1 MRLAADVKA
10 ADVEDL
16 LQPDTRARLPFFRQ
30 LLIYLN
36 PFALFK
42 DASIGTAMVRDRAL
56 AYNCAMRWM
65 LVAYLRR
72 WILIAAGSFVGIA
85 PAEAAAA
92 QTSLFILPAA
102 AFAVS
107 ACIAFTV
114 TFFTLAAY
122 VLLSASQRR

>member
-1 MRLAADVKA
+1 MRLAET
-10 ADVEDL
+10 DVEEL
-16 LQPDTRARLPFFRQ
+16 LRPDSRARLPFTRQ

-42 DASIGTAMVRDRAL
+42 DASIGTAMVRERAL
-56 AYNCAMRWM
+56 SYNRAMRWM
-65 LVAYLRR
+65 LVAYMRR

-92 QTSLFILPAA
+92 QVSFFILPAA
-102 AFAVS
+102 ALAVS

-114 TFFTLAAY
+114 TFLTFATY
-122 VLLSASQRR
+122 MLLGSARG

>member
-1 MRLAADVKA
+1 MRLVET
-10 ADVEDL
+10 DVEEL
-16 LQPDTRARLPFFRQ
+16 LRPDSRARLPFARQ

-42 DASIGTAMVRDRAL
+42 DASLGTAMVRERAL
-56 AYNCAMRWM
+56 SYNRAMRWM
-65 LVAYLRR
+65 LVAYMRR

-92 QTSLFILPAA
+92 QASFFILPAA

-114 TFFTLAAY
+114 TFLTFAAWM
-122 VLLSASQRR
+122 LLGSARG

>member
-1 MRLAADVKA
+1 MRLAE
-10 ADVEDL
+10 ADVEEL
-16 LQPDTRARLPFFRQ
+16 LRPDSRARLPFARQ

-42 DASIGTAMVRDRAL
+42 DASIGTAMVRERAL
-56 AYNCAMRWM
+56 SYNRAMRWM
-65 LVAYLRR
+65 LVAYMRR

-92 QTSLFILPAA
+92 QVSFFILPAA

-114 TFFTLAAY
+114 TVLTFAAY
-122 VLLSASQRR
+122 MLLGSARG

>member
-1 MRLAADVKA
+1 MET
-10 ADVEDL
+10 DVEEL
-16 LQPDTRARLPFFRQ
+16 LRPDSRARLPFARQ

-36 PFALFK
+36 PFSLFK
-42 DASIGTAMVRDRAL
+42 DASIGTAMVRERAL
-56 AYNCAMRWM
+56 SYNRAMRWM
-65 LVAYLRR
+65 LVAYMRR

-92 QTSLFILPAA
+92 QVSFFILPAA

-114 TFFTLAAY
+114 TVLTFAAY
-122 VLLSASQRR
+122 MLLGSARG

>member
-1 MRLAADVKA
+1 MRLVET
-10 ADVEDL
+10 DVEEL
-16 LQPDTRARLPFFRQ
+16 LRPDSRARLPFGRQ
-30 LLIYLN
+30 LLIYLH

-42 DASIGTAMVRDRAL
+42 DASMGTALVRERSL
-56 AYNCAMRWM
+56 SYNRAMRWM
-65 LVAYLRR
+65 LVAYMRR

-92 QTSLFILPAA
+92 QMSFFIFPAA

-114 TFFTLAAY
+114 SFFTLAAY
-122 VLLSASQRR
+122 VLLGSSQR

>member
-1 MRLAADVKA
+1 MRLVET
-10 ADVEDL
+10 DVEEL
-16 LQPDTRARLPFFRQ
+16 LRPDSRARLPFARQ

-36 PFALFK
+36 PFSLFK
-42 DASIGTAMVRDRAL
+42 DASTGTAMVRERAL
-56 AYNCAMRWM
+56 SYNRAMRWM
-65 LVAYLRR
+65 LVAYMRR

-92 QTSLFILPAA
+92 QVSFFILPAA

-114 TFFTLAAY
+114 TVLTFAAY
-122 VLLSASQRR
+122 MLLGSARG

>member
-1 MRLAADVKA
+1 MRLVET
-10 ADVEDL
+10 DVEEL
-16 LQPDTRARLPFFRQ
+16 LRPDSRARLPFARQ

-36 PFALFK
+36 PFSLFK
-42 DASIGTAMVRDRAL
+42 DASTGTAMVRERAL
-56 AYNCAMRWM
+56 SYNRAMRWM
-65 LVAYLRR
+65 LVAYMRR

-92 QTSLFILPAA
+92 QVSFFILPAA

-114 TFFTLAAY
+114 TFLTFAAWM
-122 VLLSASQRR
+122 LLGSRR

>member
-1 MRLAADVKA
+1 MRLVET
-10 ADVEDL
+10 DVEEL
-16 LQPDTRARLPFFRQ
+16 LRPDSRARLPFARQ

-36 PFALFK
+36 PFSLFK
-42 DASIGTAMVRDRAL
+42 DASIGTAMVRERAL
-56 AYNCAMRWM
+56 SYNRAMRWM
-65 LVAYLRR
+65 LVAYMRR

-92 QTSLFILPAA
+92 QVSFFILPAA

-114 TFFTLAAY
+114 TVLTFAAY
-122 VLLSASQRR
+122 MLLGSARG

>member
-1 MRLAADVKA
+1 MRLAET
-10 ADVEDL
+10 DVEEL
-16 LQPDTRARLPFFRQ
+16 LRPDSRARLPFTRQ

-42 DASIGTAMVRDRAL
+42 DASIGTAMVRERAL
-56 AYNCAMRWM
+56 SYNRAMRWM
-65 LVAYLRR
+65 LVAYMRR

-92 QTSLFILPAA
+92 QASFFILPAA
-102 AFAVS
+102 ALAVS

-114 TFFTLAAY
+114 TFLTFATWM
-122 VLLSASQRR
+122 LLGSPRA